1 MPASTRSDINDTR
14 MRYEMGNLFFLGLAI
29 VLLIISI
36 ASFMSYIRDRRRI
49 KKTFQSRRR

>member
-1 MPASTRSDINDTR
+1 
-14 MRYEMGNLFFLGLAI
+14 MGNLFFLGLAI